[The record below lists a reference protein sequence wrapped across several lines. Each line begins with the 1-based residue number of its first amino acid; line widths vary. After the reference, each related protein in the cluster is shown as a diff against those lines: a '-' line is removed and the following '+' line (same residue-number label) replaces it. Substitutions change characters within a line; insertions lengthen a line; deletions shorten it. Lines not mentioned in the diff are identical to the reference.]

1 MNAPARP
8 DRGRSP
14 VRRIT
19 GWTPAQAARVVFFLV
34 VEIAALLRKAPGD
47 AFLRA
52 LVLAVPAARTG
63 AGAGPGR
70 PAGGAGRVRDPA
82 DRAPDVRLVVALSW
96 FRVDFSAP
104 GSLGLRYR

>member
-47 AFLRA
+47 TFSGRWCSPFRLRERVPVPVRAVRPTVQVGFGIRLIGHLTFGWWSFSTGFGRIFL
-52 LVLAVPAARTG
+52 L
-63 AGAGPGR
+63 
-70 PAGGAGRVRDPA
+70 RVA
-82 DRAPDVRLVVALSW
+82 S
-96 FRVDFSAP
+96 
-104 GSLGLRYR
+104 G